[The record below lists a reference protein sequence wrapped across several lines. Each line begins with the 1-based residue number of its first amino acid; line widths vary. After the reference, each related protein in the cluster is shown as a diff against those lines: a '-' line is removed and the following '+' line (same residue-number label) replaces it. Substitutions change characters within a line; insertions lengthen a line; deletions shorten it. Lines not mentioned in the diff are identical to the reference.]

1 MENNNGILDVSSFFL
16 VEDSGDSEL
25 DRGPSSM
32 VDAADEDDA
41 ESCSCNDTIMAE
53 RSLDDFYAV
62 VHRHDDEGEEEED
75 EQDFID
81 CGHWSCGSVGSIGE
95 AIGSYNICR
104 EVMDGMED
112 RLFWETCM
120 AIGYPMN

>member
-1 MENNNGILDVSSFFL
+1 MEDKKNGVLDVSSFFL

-25 DRGPSSM
+25 DRGPSM
-32 VDAADEDDA
+32 AAVAGADDEDDA
-41 ESCSCNDTIMAE
+41 ESCSCNDTIKIE
-53 RSLDDFYAV
+53 GSFDDFYEV
-62 VHRHDDEGEEEED
+62 IHDDDKDEEH
-75 EQDFID
+75 QNY
-81 CGHWSCGSVGSIGE
+81 VGSIDE